1 MRTIALAGLGTTL
14 VMILL
19 FSVLWALDAHK
30 RSRGRLTA
38 GHWANA
44 AGFGLLPGIA
54 AWKAFEAFA
63 GDTANGKALFEPIR
77 DIPWLS
83 AGGRFV
89 PARIEFFAAVFL
101 LAGITIWLIA
111 RKEDIPGNGDVLI
124 TVLCLW
130 SAVRSVTEGLR
141 ADPPR
146 TGPVSTVILIA
157 IAAELICLAI
167 WTVRRGRKQKSAVMT
182 ALEWAA
188 VTGCGALIL
197 LQEAGVLAMN
207 SEIANLAVAAGCA
220 LLTAVLILS
229 AGRDSR
235 EA

>member
-14 VMILL
+14 FMFLL
-19 FSVLWALDAHK
+19 FSVLWAVGIRK
-30 RSRGRLTA
+30 RNGGRLTA

-54 AWKAFEAFA
+54 AWKAFEAFTGDA
-63 GDTANGKALFEPIR
+63 GKGKLLFQPIR
-77 DIPWLS
+77 DIPWFS
-83 AGGRFV
+83 AEGRFV
-89 PARIEFFAAVFL
+89 PERMEFCAAALL
-101 LAGITIWLIA
+101 LAGIVIWLIA
-111 RKEDIPGNGDVLI
+111 RKNDIPGNGDVLI

-141 ADPPR
+141 TDPPR
-146 TGPVSTVILIA
+146 LGPVSIVIMA
-157 IAAELICLAI
+157 AVAAELICLAI
-167 WTVRRGRKQKSAVMT
+167 WTARRGQKQKSAVMT

-197 LQEAGVLAMN
+197 LQESGILTMS
-207 SEIANLAVAAGCA
+207 SEIANLAAAAGCA

-229 AGRDSR
+229 AGKDSR